1 MVFWLFAIGKR
12 NGGGNRFLLKIIWK
26 TAILDGLKL
35 STHEVLSWAAGQ
47 SFYSLQEQEPEHRK
61 MYRSDLQPLVEEI
74 NKLRA
79 GQETGTYDILGLSS
93 AAIDDMINK
102 KIKRFVNMQ
111 YFADREIKHFN
122 FQHRKQK
129 NGTPYTLYVAYLPDR
144 LQLTSTT
151 EEGLYEKLYNYY
163 TGAPLSARGQKQ
175 YTIEA
180 LYPKYLKWKSE
191 ENVTGKTIQI
201 REQNWRTYYKDTDI
215 VKEDIRKLKLKDWT
229 AFYKKLVKERHM
241 SQKCFINVKSL
252 MRQLY
257 EYAIEEEI
265 VEVNVVANVINRRMP
280 FTETGIRNAIK
291 AEPFQ
296 PSEMDAIEKWCRSE
310 MEKPRVKKQ
319 YYYIILFNVRMGLRF
334 GELAAIRWSDI
345 NFDERSVYVC
355 GQMLDTVEV
364 VELEGDRMDFKVNH
378 NQRCSHMKSGEST
391 RRLRM
396 PEETCELLR
405 EVRQHQEELG
415 IQSEYVFPVEAE
427 YLRKKT
433 LNDKIKALAEHL
445 GKDPTNDHAHSLR
458 ATAACNKYHETNDLL
473 LVKAF
478 LGHRQ
483 VAMTEQYT
491 GNLNVI
497 G

>member
-12 NGGGNRFLLKIIWK
+12 NEGGNRFLLKIIWK

-280 FTETGIRNAIK
+280 FTETGIRN
-291 AEPFQ
+291 
-296 PSEMDAIEKWCRSE
+296 
-310 MEKPRVKKQ
+310 V
-319 YYYIILFNVRMGLRF
+319 
-334 GELAAIRWSDI
+334 
-345 NFDERSVYVC
+345 
-355 GQMLDTVEV
+355 
-364 VELEGDRMDFKVNH
+364 
-378 NQRCSHMKSGEST
+378 
-391 RRLRM
+391 
-396 PEETCELLR
+396 
-405 EVRQHQEELG
+405 
-415 IQSEYVFPVEAE
+415 
-427 YLRKKT
+427 
-433 LNDKIKALAEHL
+433 
-445 GKDPTNDHAHSLR
+445 
-458 ATAACNKYHETNDLL
+458 
-473 LVKAF
+473 
-478 LGHRQ
+478 
-483 VAMTEQYT
+483 
-491 GNLNVI
+491 
-497 G
+497 

>member
-1 MVFWLFAIGKR
+1 
-12 NGGGNRFLLKIIWK
+12 
-26 TAILDGLKL
+26 
-35 STHEVLSWAAGQ
+35 
-47 SFYSLQEQEPEHRK
+47 
-61 MYRSDLQPLVEEI
+61 
-74 NKLRA
+74 
-79 GQETGTYDILGLSS
+79 
-93 AAIDDMINK
+93 
-102 KIKRFVNMQ
+102 
-111 YFADREIKHFN
+111 
-122 FQHRKQK
+122 
-129 NGTPYTLYVAYLPDR
+129 
-144 LQLTSTT
+144 
-151 EEGLYEKLYNYY
+151 
-163 TGAPLSARGQKQ
+163 
-175 YTIEA
+175 
-180 LYPKYLKWKSE
+180 
-191 ENVTGKTIQI
+191 
-201 REQNWRTYYKDTDI
+201 
-215 VKEDIRKLKLKDWT
+215 
-229 AFYKKLVKERHM
+229 
-241 SQKCFINVKSL
+241 
-252 MRQLY
+252 
-257 EYAIEEEI
+257 
-265 VEVNVVANVINRRMP
+265 MP

-364 VELEGDRMDFKVNH
+364 VELEGDRMDFKVHH
-378 NQRCSHMKSGEST
+378 NQRYSHMKSGEST

-445 GKDPTNDHAHSLR
+445 GKDPTNYHAHSLR